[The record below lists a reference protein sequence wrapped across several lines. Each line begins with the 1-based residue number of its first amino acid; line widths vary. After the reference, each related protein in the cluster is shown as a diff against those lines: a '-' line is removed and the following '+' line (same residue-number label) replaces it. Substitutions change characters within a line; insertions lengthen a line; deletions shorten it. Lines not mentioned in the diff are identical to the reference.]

1 MSLAPDA
8 QGDNRRLHQL
18 LRLTVAAGGIYL
30 WLQSPLE
37 SMSIKVTG
45 TAMFLLAFLP
55 ILRWAGQ
62 GRAWFPA
69 FEIMML
75 TSAVFY
81 AVPLLNGHPA
91 TLLMPH
97 AILLQAG
104 LGVLIYQG
112 AAIIAFESMRRYVR
126 APYWFTESLFP
137 GRVGHLSQIGLWLN
151 TLYLYAAY
159 FTEWIPWEYSSI
171 VRAGA
176 FGVGIVSAFVQG
188 RLYGDGELSPGEKF
202 VFILNICAQSIMM
215 LTGLYLIQVLGLVAI
230 ALIGRI
236 SASRSLPIL
245 PLVIMLPIAAVLH
258 TGKPAM
264 RAVYWT
270 EEAARPTL
278 TQLPA
283 FFGEW
288 VQFAFDA
295 KANEEA
301 ELGMGSRIAERASL
315 FHMLGYVMM
324 RVPALD
330 PYLDGETY
338 MDIPAQIIPRIIW
351 PGKPAPHLS
360 NVRLAIYFGFVTEE
374 NASRVSIAF
383 GIPTEAY
390 ANFGLLGMGL
400 IGALLG
406 LVYKTAALMSANQPI
421 FSAAGLTMIIL
432 TAWSF
437 QAELVLATWF
447 SSAFQACIMVVGLP
461 LVARHF
467 GLLGR

>member
-1 MSLAPDA
+1 MTGRRDTQLYRLGLLGLLALA
-8 QGDNRRLHQL
+8 
-18 LRLTVAAGGIYL
+18 IIL
-30 WLQSPLE
+30 WHQSPLE
-37 SMSIKVTG
+37 ANDLKAAG
-45 TAMFLLAFLP
+45 TAILVLAFIP
-55 ILRWAGQ
+55 ILRWAKLN
-62 GRAWFPA
+62 REWFPA
-69 FEIMML
+69 FEIMLL
-75 TSAVFY
+75 TTAVFY

-97 AILLQAG
+97 AILLQAS
-104 LGVLIYQG
+104 LGILIYQG
-112 AAIIAFESMRRYVR
+112 AAIIAFESVRRDAR
-126 APYWFTESLFP
+126 APHWFIESLFP

-159 FTEWIPWEYSSI
+159 FTEWIPWEYLSI

-176 FGVGIVSAFVQG
+176 FGIGIVSAFVQG
-188 RLYGDGELSPGEKF
+188 RLYGSGELSPGEKF
-202 VFILNICAQSIMM
+202 VFILNICAQIIMM

-230 ALIGRI
+230 ALIGRV

-258 TGKPAM
+258 TGKSAM
-264 RAVYWT
+264 RAAYWT

-283 FFGEW
+283 FFSQW
-288 VQFAFDA
+288 MQFAFDE

-301 ELGMGSRIAERASL
+301 ELNMGSRIAERASL

-324 RVPALD
+324 RVPAYD

-338 MDIPAQIIPRIIW
+338 KDVPAQIIPRIIW

-374 NASRVSIAF
+374 SASKVSIAF

-461 LVARHF
+461 LAARHF

>member
-1 MSLAPDA
+1 MTSAKWTAQHDAKLYRLGRLGLVALA
-8 QGDNRRLHQL
+8 
-18 LRLTVAAGGIYL
+18 IIL
-30 WLQSPLE
+30 WIRSPLE
-37 SMSIKVTG
+37 TIDLKTVG
-45 TAMFLLAFLP
+45 TAILVVAFVP
-55 ILRWAGQ
+55 ILLWAKLQ
-62 GRAWFPA
+62 REWFPA
-69 FEIMML
+69 FEIMMV
-75 TSAVFY
+75 TTAVFY
-81 AVPLLNGHPA
+81 AVPLLSGHPA

-97 AILLQAG
+97 DILLRAG
-104 LGVLIYQG
+104 IGVLIYQG
-112 AAIIAFESMRRYVR
+112 AAILAFTFIRRGFR
-126 APYWFTESLFP
+126 APSWYTESLFQ

-151 TLYLYAAY
+151 TIYLYAAN
-159 FTEWIPWEYSSI
+159 FTDWIPWEYSGI

-176 FGVGIVSAFVQG
+176 YGIGIVSAFVQG
-188 RLYGDGELSPGEKF
+188 RLYGSGDLRPGEKI
-202 VFILNICAQSIMM
+202 VFMFNICTQVILM

-245 PLVIMLPIAAVLH
+245 PLVILLPVAAVLH

-264 RAVYWT
+264 RAVYWN
-270 EEAARPTL
+270 EGAERPTL

-283 FFGEW
+283 FFGQW
-288 VQFAFDA
+288 IQFAFDA
-295 KANEEA
+295 KANAEA
-301 ELGMGSRIAERASL
+301 EQSMGARFAERASL
-315 FHMLGYVMM
+315 YHMLGYVMM
-324 RVPALD
+324 RVPAFD
-330 PYLDGETY
+330 PYLAGETY
-338 MDIPAQIIPRIIW
+338 LDIPAQIVPRIIW

-374 NASRVSIAF
+374 SASRVSIAF

-390 ANFGLLGMGL
+390 ANFGLFGMGL

-406 LVYKTAALMSANQPI
+406 LIYKTAALISSYRPI

-461 LVARHF
+461 LAARQF
-467 GLLGR
+467 GLVGR